1 MSKRKVTPTA
11 KIYSDD
17 FEKGV
22 VLSYEHAE
30 QLVESAEILRDQ
42 GKHSP
47 AIFLAL
53 HAMEELG
60 KSAML
65 LDEIGQKRPWITD
78 GRWEDKYRDHAHKL
92 RRAHLAI
99 QKNVYSVT
107 EWEVAI
113 TLGGSGSKKVVSEG
127 DQMKRYAKYD
137 VETKFGRLYVD
148 HGAVGGQRQ
157 WTSPLAPTGF
167 GTDANVEIDLA
178 KAGMRAIQL
187 EAEKHGITLG

>member
-1 MSKRKVTPTA
+1 MSKKKSPPTA
-11 KIYSDD
+11 KIYADD

-22 VLSYEHAE
+22 VLSYEHAGD
-30 QLVESAEILRDQ
+30 LIESAEILRDQ

-47 AIFLAL
+47 ATFLAL

-78 GRWEDKYRDHAHKL
+78 SRWDEKYCDHAHKL

-99 QKNVYSVT
+99 QKNVYSIT

-127 DQMKRYAKYD
+127 EQMKGYAEYH

-148 HGAVGGQRQ
+148 HGVVRGQRQ
-157 WTSPLAPTGF
+157 WTSPLAPTAF
-167 GTDANVEIDLA
+167 STDAKAEIDLA